1 MRNPEISYKKI
12 LDLENLPKKR
22 SYTRKSSPEEYAKF
36 IEGQRETARKTW
48 AERQAKEPTP
58 RSNLLQTITNKMC
71 SYDWNTED
79 LQDVYQVLRTI
90 NRLNDKE

>member
-1 MRNPEISYKKI
+1 MKKI
-12 LDLENLPKKR
+12 LDLENLPKR
-22 SYTRKSSPEEYAKF
+22 PYVRKSSPEEYAQLVKSQS
-36 IEGQRETARKTW
+36 ERTRKMW

-58 RSNLLQTITNKMC
+58 RDYLLQDVTNKMC